1 MRFLVVVRFDS
12 EAGAQAW
19 LASDTRAGLLI
30 EAMPWLLSEERY
42 HVHAGSDF
50 WFTPPGPGPV
60 PRRWKQWMLST
71 AAVFPLTVVMPLLV
85 DAIADPLAPG
95 MPDLLLKGLIAT
107 SISGVMVYSLM
118 PALIRLAGR
127 WLTK

>member
-1 MRFLVVVRFDS
+1 
-12 EAGAQAW
+12 
-19 LASDTRAGLLI
+19 
-30 EAMPWLLSEERY
+30 
-42 HVHAGSDF
+42 
-50 WFTPPGPGPV
+50 
-60 PRRWKQWMLST
+60 MLST